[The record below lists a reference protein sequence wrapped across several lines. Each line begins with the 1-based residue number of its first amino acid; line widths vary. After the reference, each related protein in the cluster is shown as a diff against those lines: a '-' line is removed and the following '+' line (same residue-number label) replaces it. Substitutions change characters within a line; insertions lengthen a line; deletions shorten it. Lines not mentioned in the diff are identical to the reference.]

1 MNFYTYIF
9 LTKNKNN
16 FNINKIK
23 EEFNIQEKNIES
35 CLVISKNNE
44 IQFINVFEYSTVGEF
59 SFIVYKKLL
68 FELIPIHK
76 QIIIN
81 SLGLKNANQL
91 KHMLK
96 KVALKLTIDNKDF
109 KFIQQDIA
117 LLSNVFDEMKPHF
130 YLLKE
135 NNIRMF
141 LIEKQVIFIENEKYF
156 ERHVLKDYNE
166 LVVLL
171 NDVYKSTTTT
181 TYREFINKIIYNQLD
196 LNELYIC
203 K

>member
-1 MNFYTYIF
+1 MDFYTYIF

-35 CLVISKNNE
+35 CLIVYKNNE
-44 IQFINVFEYSTVGEF
+44 IQFINVFEYSTLGEF

-76 QIIIN
+76 QIIVN
-81 SLGLKNANQL
+81 SLGRKNANKL

-96 KVALKLTIDNKDF
+96 KVSLKLTIENEDF
-109 KFIQQDIA
+109 KSIQQDIV
-117 LLSNVFDEMKPHF
+117 LLSNIFDEMKPHF

-156 ERHVLKDYNE
+156 ERHVMKDYTE
-166 LVVLL
+166 LNILL
-171 NDVYKSTTTT
+171 NDLYESTTIT
-181 TYREFINKIIYNQLD
+181 TYKEFINKIIYNQLN
-196 LNELYIC
+196 LNELYIS
-203 K
+203 